1 MFGPLTA
8 LAVRWVYLRCGLS
21 TFKSLVGAAPATE
34 TSNWDQVTPTPPPA
48 ALTSQGSVPSSD
60 PKADDAEEPAMW
72 GTFWLAAMLL
82 EAIFTLFSVPLF
94 FVPFSPEIRLAA
106 IVWLTPGP
114 CQFGCC
120 GGAALIHAR
129 LVVPFLKKTD
139 GKIDSRSALAFLAE
153 SSKQAVADAAV
164 AARRFAA
171 PMVATANEVVED
183 LTEQAKELREGL
195 IESPAAAAAETP
207 DKRTSSENASPAPV
221 SMLSKIVA
229 AATEHEKARQSSA
242 AHETAA
248 ANKADEVVAFAAG
261 AAAGVTAT
269 IAADSGHPETPPE
282 DPATPPL
289 DD

>member
-1 MFGPLTA
+1 M
-8 LAVRWVYLRCGLS
+8 
-21 TFKSLVGAAPATE
+21 
-34 TSNWDQVTPTPPPA
+34 
-48 ALTSQGSVPSSD
+48 
-60 PKADDAEEPAMW
+60 
-72 GTFWLAAMLL
+72 
-82 EAIFTLFSVPLF
+82 PLF

-129 LVVPFLKKTD
+129 LVVPFLKKTE

-153 SSKQAVADAAV
+153 SSEQAVADAAV

-207 DKRTSSENASPAPV
+207 APYDDRKNPHEVAKHLPGKVPQQELPGDRSRSLVEDGGGLERSDALGGRAHQAPRIRFESTSTGSSSPTRGGKVDARRQ
-221 SMLSKIVA
+221 KI
-229 AATEHEKARQSSA
+229 ATAM
-242 AHETAA
+242 
-248 ANKADEVVAFAAG
+248 NLNDM
-261 AAAGVTAT
+261 
-269 IAADSGHPETPPE
+269 
-282 DPATPPL
+282 
-289 DD
+289 

>member
-60 PKADDAEEPAMW
+60 PKADDAKEPAMW
-72 GTFWLAAMLL
+72 GTFWLTAMLL

-207 DKRTSSENASPAPV
+207 DKRTSSENASPSPV
-221 SMLSKIVA
+221 SMLSKVR
-229 AATEHEKARQSSA
+229 RQSTIRA
-242 AHETAA
+242 RG
-248 ANKADEVVAFAAG
+248 FACN
-261 AAAGVTAT
+261 VCSPR
-269 IAADSGHPETPPE
+269 DSLSLSLSPR
-282 DPATPPL
+282 
-289 DD
+289 